1 MSNKLITVAVLEHIN
16 QASMM
21 KGWLESAGIESYIL
35 DHGLSVETASQLEGQ
50 VELQVCEIDVPKA
63 LEVLENGK
71 RLEKSETEFSV
82 IENQMIN
89 RILVPVD
96 FSSYSLNAACYAAH
110 VAKQKGAEITL
121 IHVYFNP
128 ITNPISYDHFYSFP
142 ANVAETLNEI
152 VENASELMK
161 EFRERLNIYLV
172 DHDLSAIQM
181 KTEVIGGIAEEAI
194 LDFAE
199 AGRYDMMVVGIRGKD
214 SSENWFGSFMAEI
227 INKSTIPVL
236 AVPGLA
242 SYKKSMFKRLMYATN
257 FDKSDGKAIQKL
269 IEIAKPLETHISIV
283 HIDETSDNPFI
294 NFDLAHFREKYV
306 GNVGPVE
313 MDFDLIVNKNRSRGI
328 ENYIIDKKIDVIAIT
343 SRKRNIITSLFRPS
357 LTKELLFRL
366 EIPMLIF
373 HPEIN

>member
-328 ENYIIDKKIDVIAIT
+328 ENYITDKKIDVIAIT

>member
-35 DHGLSVETASQLEGQ
+35 DRGLSVETASQLEGQ
-50 VELQVCEIDVPKA
+50 VELQVCEINVPKA

-71 RLEKSETEFSV
+71 RLEKLETEFSV

-96 FSSYSLNAACYAAH
+96 FSSYSLNASCYAAH

-161 EFRERLNIYLV
+161 EFRDRLDTYLI
-172 DHDLSAIQM
+172 DNDLSAIQM
-181 KTEVIGGIAEEAI
+181 KTEIIGGIAEEAI

-199 AGRYDMMVVGIRGKD
+199 VGRYDLMVVGIRGKD

-242 SYKKSMFKRLMYATN
+242 FYKKSMFKRLMYATN

>member
-1 MSNKLITVAVLEHIN
+1 MSNKLVTVATLEHIN
-16 QASMM
+16 QAVMIKS
-21 KGWLESAGIESYIL
+21 WLDSAGIESYIL
-35 DHGLSVETASQLEGQ
+35 DQGISVEAAAQLEGQ
-50 VELQVCEIDVPKA
+50 VELQVCEIDVSKA
-63 LEVLENGK
+63 LEVIGNGNIPDNQK
-71 RLEKSETEFSV
+71 
-82 IENQMIN
+82 IELTTFDNQLIN
-89 RILVPVD
+89 KILVPVD
-96 FSSYSLNAACYAAH
+96 FSSYSLNAACYAVH
-110 VAKQKGAEITL
+110 VAQQKGAEITL

-152 VENASELMK
+152 VENADELMK
-161 EFRERLNIYLV
+161 EFMLKLNAYMA
-172 DHDLSAIQM
+172 DNELSAIHI

-199 AGRYDMMVVGIRGKD
+199 IGHFDLMVVGIRGKD
-214 SSENWFGSFMAEI
+214 SLENWFGSFMAEI

-236 AVPGLA
+236 AIPGPA
-242 SYKKSMFKRLMYATN
+242 IYNKSMYKRLMYATN
-257 FDKSDGKAIQKL
+257 FDKSDGIAIQKL
-269 IEIAKPLETHISIV
+269 IEIARPLETHITIV
-283 HIDETSDNPFI
+283 HIDETSENPFL
-294 NFDLAHFREKYV
+294 NFDLAHFKERYV

-343 SRKRNIITSLFRPS
+343 SHKRNILTSLFRPS

-373 HPEIN
+373 HPESK

>member
-1 MSNKLITVAVLEHIN
+1 MSNKLVTVATLEHIN
-16 QASMM
+16 KAIMM
-21 KGWLESAGIESYIL
+21 KGWLDSAGIESYIL
-35 DHGLSVETASQLEGQ
+35 DHGISVEAAAQLEGQ
-50 VELQVCEIDVPKA
+50 VELQVCEIDVSKA
-63 LEVLENGK
+63 LEVIGNGNIPNK
-71 RLEKSETEFSV
+71 QK
-82 IENQMIN
+82 IELTTFDNQLIN
-89 RILVPVD
+89 KILVPVD

-110 VAKQKGAEITL
+110 VAQQKGAEITL

-152 VENASELMK
+152 VENADELMK
-161 EFRERLNIYLV
+161 EFRVKLNAYMAENE
-172 DHDLSAIQM
+172 LSTIQI

-199 AGRYDMMVVGIRGKD
+199 IGHFDLMVVGIRGKD
-214 SSENWFGSFMAEI
+214 SLENWFGSFMAEI

-236 AVPGLA
+236 AIPGPA
-242 SYKKSMFKRLMYATN
+242 IYNKSMYKRLMYATN
-257 FDKSDGKAIQKL
+257 FDKSDGIAIQKL
-269 IEIAKPLETHISIV
+269 IEIARPLETHITIV
-283 HIDETSDNPFI
+283 HIDETSENPFL
-294 NFDLAHFREKYV
+294 NFDLAHFKERYV

-343 SRKRNIITSLFRPS
+343 SHKRNILTSLFRPS

-373 HPEIN
+373 HPESK

>member
-1 MSNKLITVAVLEHIN
+1 MSNKLVTVATLEHIN
-16 QASMM
+16 QAVMIKS
-21 KGWLESAGIESYIL
+21 WLDSAGIESYIL
-35 DHGLSVETASQLEGQ
+35 DQGISVEAAAQLEGQ
-50 VELQVCEIDVPKA
+50 VELQVCEIDVSKA
-63 LEVLENGK
+63 LEVIGNGNIPDNQK
-71 RLEKSETEFSV
+71 
-82 IENQMIN
+82 IELTTFDNQLIN
-89 RILVPVD
+89 KILVPVD

-110 VAKQKGAEITL
+110 VAQQKGAEITL

-152 VENASELMK
+152 VENADELMK
-161 EFRERLNIYLV
+161 EFRVKLNAYMAENE
-172 DHDLSAIQM
+172 LSTIQI

-199 AGRYDMMVVGIRGKD
+199 IGHFDLMVVGIRGKD
-214 SSENWFGSFMAEI
+214 SLENWFGSFMAEI

-236 AVPGLA
+236 AIPGPA
-242 SYKKSMFKRLMYATN
+242 IYNKSMYKRLMYATN
-257 FDKSDGKAIQKL
+257 FDKSDGIAIQKL
-269 IEIAKPLETHISIV
+269 IEIARPLETHITIV
-283 HIDETSDNPFI
+283 HIDETSENPFL
-294 NFDLAHFREKYV
+294 NFDLAHFKERYV
-306 GNVGPVE
+306 GNVGSVE

-343 SRKRNIITSLFRPS
+343 SHKRNILTSLFRPS

-373 HPEIN
+373 HPESK

>member
-172 DHDLSAIQM
+172 DHDLSSIQM

-328 ENYIIDKKIDVIAIT
+328 ENYITDKKIDVIAIT